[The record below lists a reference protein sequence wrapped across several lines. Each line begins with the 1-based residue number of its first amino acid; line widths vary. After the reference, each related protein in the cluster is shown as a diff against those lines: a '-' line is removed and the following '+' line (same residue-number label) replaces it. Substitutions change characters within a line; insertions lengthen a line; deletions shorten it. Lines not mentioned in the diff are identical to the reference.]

1 MKTVL
6 RHLFFWALWFYGTN
20 FYSFSHLEK
29 RYIFTTFCSCII
41 MMGAFYATLFSARK
55 YNLWKGT
62 VTENENSHFL
72 RVVRPLLR
80 WDIAISLIVLSCV
93 VLLLWTMENYL
104 QSIGK
109 HPGVSTN
116 FWYYAEGRFT
126 RAAFYAA
133 VAFAIADK
141 QVMVWTKD
149 AIILEQR
156 ERMKIVVR
164 EKNNVVNLYNTELRV
179 MKAMLKEIKDRDS
192 ENGTNG

>member
-6 RHLFFWALWFYGTN
+6 RHLFFWVLWFYGTN

-29 RYIFTTFCSCII
+29 KYVLATCCSCII
-41 MMGAFYATLFSARK
+41 MMGAFYACLFIAKRYNIWKITL
-55 YNLWKGT
+55 
-62 VTENENSHFL
+62 TESDSSWYS

-80 WDIAISLIVLSCV
+80 WDIAIALIVLFGV
-93 VLLLWTMENYL
+93 VLVLWTVENFL
-104 QSIGK
+104 HSIDK
-109 HPGVSTN
+109 HPGVSTK

-133 VAFAIADK
+133 IAFAIADK
-141 QVMVWTKD
+141 QIIVWKKD

-156 ERMKIVVR
+156 EKMRIVVR
-164 EKNNVVNLYNTELRV
+164 EKNNVSNLYNTEIRV

-192 ENGTNG
+192 MNGTNN